1 MVSNVKQISQNYLS
15 PVEFRFIIK
24 RLPFVEFFT
33 QEATLPGI
41 NMQPVPSPTP
51 FRQMYFHGDKL
62 EYDEFTINFRVDENM
77 NNYQEITNWMV
88 GLSFPDKFSQF
99 ANLDDSIDGLYSDAT
114 LMIMTNGKNP
124 NLQVV
129 FQDIFPI
136 NLGSV
141 QMDTTSQDIDYVTAD
156 ATFRTNSFEIKPLT

>member
-1 MVSNVKQISQNYLS
+1 MTDVRQIKQNYLS

-33 QEATLPGI
+33 QEATIPGI
-41 NMQPVPSPTP
+41 NMNPVETPTP
-51 FRQMYFHGDKL
+51 FRGMFFHGDKL
-62 EYDEFTINFRVDENM
+62 QYDQFTINFRVDENM
-77 NNYQEITNWMV
+77 NNYQEITNWMI

-99 ANLDDSIDGLYSDAT
+99 ANLDDSVDGLYSDAS
-114 LMIMTNGKNP
+114 LMIMTNGRNP

-136 NLGSV
+136 NLGSI
-141 QMDTTSQDIDYVTAD
+141 QMDTTSGDIDYVTVD
-156 ATFRTNSFEIKPLT
+156 ATFQTNKFEIKVLT